1 MECEDV
7 ASKMHRRYFKTI
19 WTQVGLN
26 NIYTCDQY
34 HCKSLVSLVLH
45 DVFLTL
51 CPSTADSLIIHSFL
65 SVIFINKY
73 STSGRSSWNLYI
85 LYSCQAVC
93 REEERNMLM
102 LCYHSLLKKKKKEE
116 EHLGKW
122 KQKQKLTFCFCCVI
136 WWSQFSWKINESTS
150 ESMRQRPL
158 GLEHGSMNYIPL
170 MMSHAFM
177 ILSIIKNRKEV
188 VDM

>member
-45 DVFLTL
+45 DVFLTQ

-73 STSGRSSWNLYI
+73 STSGRSSWNLYV

-102 LCYHSLLKKKKKEE
+102 SCYHSLLKKKRKKKRRT
-116 EHLGKW
+116 LGKM
-122 KQKQKLTFCFCCVI
+122 KTETEANLLFLLCYLMVAVF
-136 WWSQFSWKINESTS
+136 
-150 ESMRQRPL
+150 
-158 GLEHGSMNYIPL
+158 LEN
-170 MMSHAFM
+170 
-177 ILSIIKNRKEV
+177 
-188 VDM
+188 